1 MKDHRV
7 HINPQCHIVEGY
19 SRNIIQDTF
28 RGKYHIMPREFCNW
42 ICLINRKKL
51 SDVCGR
57 FGERSTILYR
67 DYLDFS
73 IKNEIITTSSL
84 AIPFQEINLAFDIPQ
99 SISNAIIL
107 ENKQLVESIYEVINL
122 GCENIQIL
130 LSEVWNWTKIDFLLQ
145 LFYDSLVQHIELIVH
160 HQDIFLNEDKWK
172 SMFDKHKRL
181 QHVFVFD
188 SKRDD
193 RIYADCFRYNSIV
206 FVVDTFSFADCGFTH
221 PLHFTNNLPFFTESQ
236 HHNTCLNR
244 KICIDANGNI
254 KNCPAMAKSFGNIK
268 DTTLEEAINKPG
280 FKDLWYICKDQIDV
294 CKDCEFRYMCTDCR
308 CFIKDPDNIY
318 SQPAKCP
325 YNPYICLWEGQ
336 EGYVPVEECGTYSR
350 ETGFVPDK
358 ERIKELNKQIWG
370 E

>member
-145 LFYDSLVQHIELIVH
+145 LFYDSLVQHIELICQLLYRLLPLQVFT
-160 HQDIFLNEDKWK
+160 IFFMNSL
-172 SMFDKHKRL
+172 L
-181 QHVFVFD
+181 Q
-188 SKRDD
+188 
-193 RIYADCFRYNSIV
+193 
-206 FVVDTFSFADCGFTH
+206 
-221 PLHFTNNLPFFTESQ
+221 FF
-236 HHNTCLNR
+236 
-244 KICIDANGNI
+244 I
-254 KNCPAMAKSFGNIK
+254 
-268 DTTLEEAINKPG
+268 
-280 FKDLWYICKDQIDV
+280 
-294 CKDCEFRYMCTDCR
+294 
-308 CFIKDPDNIY
+308 
-318 SQPAKCP
+318 
-325 YNPYICLWEGQ
+325 
-336 EGYVPVEECGTYSR
+336 
-350 ETGFVPDK
+350 
-358 ERIKELNKQIWG
+358 
-370 E
+370 